1 MDFRIID
8 SKNIDNIDALYKN
21 ASEEKSVFLYEP
33 CAMKKD
39 GYVIVDFGKETC
51 GVVHIVFGFNENDLS
66 VRVRLGE
73 SVYETCA
80 ELGEKNCG
88 NYHSLRDNCYRTIT
102 NGDVST
108 SESGFRFVRIDFV
121 GKNCENGEKNG
132 EEVIRISRI
141 YVEEH
146 LNGLEKKGRFCCD
159 DERVNDIY
167 SAAERTIELC
177 VRKNDIWDGVKRDR
191 ALWIG
196 DLYPEMLSAF
206 RVYGIIPQ
214 FETVLKAGIIDKKSW
229 VNNIPSYSAWWIICL
244 AEYYKMSGNRS
255 FIEDLLPEI
264 ETIVD
269 AFYSIIDENGEAD
282 FSKCDLYYFRD
293 NEFFTDWP
301 LNYKDDSKL
310 CWRYIVSIAMEN
322 AVELYSVFGLPCEK
336 ARSIKERLKKYTYT
350 DSDFKQVTAFG
361 ILSGFIDEIRGKKL
375 VENGTLKGMTCFM
388 SFAIIKAMEKVSD
401 GETILELI
409 KDYYGAMLDLGAT
422 TFWEDFDMSWLDENP
437 DSLTALPRENKKN
450 IHADFGKFC
459 YKNLRFSLCHG
470 WATGFVDFF
479 FTYVLGVV
487 PTAAGYSSVK
497 VEPHLCGLKFA
508 EGEIPTKYGT
518 IYVRHEK
525 KNGKI
530 ETTLKLPDGITEK
543 K

>member
-8 SKNIDNIDALYKN
+8 FKNIDNIDSLYKN
-21 ASEEKSVFLYEP
+21 AHEEKSVFLYES
-33 CAMKKD
+33 CVVKRD
-39 GYVIVDFGKETC
+39 GYIIVDFGKEMC
-51 GVVHIVFGFNENDLS
+51 GTAHIVFGFNEGDLS

-88 NYHSLRDNCYRTIT
+88 NYHSLRDNYYRVIT
-102 NGDVST
+102 HGDVSA
-108 SESGFRFVRIDFV
+108 SESGFRFARIDYF
-121 GKNCENGEKNG
+121 GNGDG
-132 EEVIRISRI
+132 DIRISRI
-141 YVEEH
+141 YAEEN
-146 LNGLEKKGRFCCD
+146 LNGLEKKGYFRCS
-159 DERVNDIY
+159 DERINDIY
-167 SAAERTIELC
+167 VAAERTIELC
-177 VRKNDIWDGVKRDR
+177 VRKNSIWDGVKRDR

-206 RVYGIIPQ
+206 RVYGLIPQ
-214 FETVLKAGIIDKKSW
+214 FETVLRAGVADKKSW

-244 AEYYKMSGNRS
+244 AEYYKMSGYKS
-255 FIEDLLPEI
+255 IIEELLPEI
-264 ETIVD
+264 ESIVN

-336 ARSIKERLKKYTYT
+336 ARSVKERLKKHTYT

-361 ILSGFIDEIRGKKL
+361 ILSGFIDEIRGKNL
-375 VENGTLKGMTCFM
+375 IENGTLKGMTCFM

-401 GETILELI
+401 GETILRLI

-422 TFWEDFDMSWLDENP
+422 TFWEDFDIEWLKDDP
-437 DSLTALPRENKKN
+437 LPIDAMPEKGKKN
-450 IHADFGKFC
+450 IHADYGKFC
-459 YKNLRFSLCHG
+459 YLGLRHSLCHG
-470 WATGFVDFF
+470 WSCGFIDFF
-479 FTYVLGVV
+479 YSHVLGVT
-487 PTAAGYSSVK
+487 PIENGYK
-497 VEPHLCGLKFA
+497 TIKIEPCLCGLTYA
-508 EGEIPTKYGT
+508 EGKIPTKYGIIAIKHT
-518 IYVRHEK
+518 V

-530 ETTLKLPDGITEK
+530 ETELNLPDGITVRE
-543 K
+543 